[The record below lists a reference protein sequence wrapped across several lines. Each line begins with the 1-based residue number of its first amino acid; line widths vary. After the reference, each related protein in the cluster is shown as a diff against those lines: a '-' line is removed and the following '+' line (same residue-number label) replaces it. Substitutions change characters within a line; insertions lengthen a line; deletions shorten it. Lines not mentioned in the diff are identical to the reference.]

1 MLGLYIHIPWFG
13 LRMLK
18 IYKKSIF
25 KYNIGRVVVDDCPRG
40 LLYTC
45 YKSHVVE
52 TVVENVQ
59 ESWVDLD

>member
-1 MLGLYIHIPWFG
+1 
-13 LRMLK
+13 MLK